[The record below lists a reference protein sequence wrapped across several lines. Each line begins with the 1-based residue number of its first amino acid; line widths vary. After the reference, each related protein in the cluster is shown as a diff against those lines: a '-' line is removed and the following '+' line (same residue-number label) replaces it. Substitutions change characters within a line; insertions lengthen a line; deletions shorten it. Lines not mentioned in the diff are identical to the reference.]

1 PSTTLS
7 SGNGGIGIAR
17 SGSGSDPG
25 GYHAQGSPTP
35 GTQQSSDVHSGDP
48 LVANGR
54 PLTADS
60 ETIGALG
67 SGPVANGNRQDR
79 EIHRGPSNA
88 SSAYSGGR
96 RSETSGDGMGVGGQ
110 QYYREGIYYDE
121 SMPQHGPYGDGTYGG
136 GQPVIRDVPARRNT
150 RIENPSPYLSAFASF
165 KKESAPVTCPDV
177 ALSASRKF
185 GKHLQKRQLD
195 IPEYGAS
202 FVNYKALKKVL
213 SRTVLIKQL
222 SATPTLRAQNA
233 SSPVVDPQASL
244 QANKA
249 TFFFRLER
257 ELEKVNAIY
266 LQKEA
271 ELKLRLKTLV
281 DKKRMMQARNTAVPK
296 ISASF
301 ITLEEGFQ
309 QFGTDLSKLQSRTK
323 ELYLSRAVEVQPCFN
338 RDIISDLSDQAT
350 TNLLELGAWAEGD
363 KVQYEAA
370 QPSEHVVSGQSIGT
384 DDNDT
389 DSQIL
394 QAANG
399 GNLTLLQDWI
409 IRFKESPDARIRFT
423 RTFLGAISD
432 ASEEALKVLLASGL
446 VDLHAEDEIN
456 ERNCLHEAAIS
467 GGDFVLAVG
476 ISNGVALHRVDVYG
490 RIPLHYACMHGHVGM
505 VQTLVQK
512 GPGTID
518 LKDHDNFTPLIHG
531 IVHHQLACV
540 EQLLSHGS
548 RLDPE
553 SESDHVPLNLACQ
566 HGSMASTQMLLERGA
581 QILADAEGLYP
592 QHLVARSGR
601 SSDMLLMLEHYGAD
615 LDQRDKLYQWT
626 PLFHAAAEGR
636 VDCLKVL
643 LESGV
648 DVQALDEK
656 DLSAMYYATWEG
668 HLECMD
674 LLSSTDAG
682 IQSMHHADR
691 HQREAHPVQAE
702 NLASASM
709 AFDPDGIPDLSL
721 PPPIIPLRRYGHNF
735 LDSKTLVLIAFE
747 EESISFYHD
756 SKYPAA
762 RLTISS
768 KTTDIIPRNLMLPIQ
783 EDSKIIFF
791 QIDKLESFIL
801 DFDIYPTFGS
811 KIIARSVALPNL
823 FSAISSSSGNCCLPL
838 FDPRLRAIGQI
849 SFSYQVIK
857 PFCGMP
863 LEITHFATYWKAT
876 SQLDTHPSA
885 FITGSSL
892 SGDYA
897 QIFVQVTKD
906 GIPVV
911 YPRWSINYHGVA
923 LPISRMTYDQCLSLG
938 SQYGQSKEK
947 LASLAEASVEHI
959 ARVHQTLATC
969 FVALKDVFH
978 YISTSVHI
986 NIHVLYPT
994 VAQERAF
1001 DLMSPT
1007 PNIND
1012 YADAIL
1018 HDVFDHAR
1026 NAREQKLDFMRSLV
1040 FTSHNPDIC
1049 TALNWKQPNYPV
1061 LLCNDLGA
1069 IPGPAAHVLPS
1080 SDGHNSI
1087 SVKEAVRIAQSNNFM
1102 GLVCS
1107 SRLMDLV
1114 PALVKSIKVA
1124 GLVLV
1129 TDPSAADEEGDGGGG
1144 WSRTAEGVDGFLK
1157 RNGVLRFNEMIDM

>member
-1 PSTTLS
+1 M
-7 SGNGGIGIAR
+7 N
-17 SGSGSDPG
+17 
-25 GYHAQGSPTP
+25 Q
-35 GTQQSSDVHSGDP
+35 
-48 LVANGR
+48 
-54 PLTADS
+54 
-60 ETIGALG
+60 
-67 SGPVANGNRQDR
+67 
-79 EIHRGPSNA
+79 
-88 SSAYSGGR
+88 
-96 RSETSGDGMGVGGQ
+96 
-110 QYYREGIYYDE
+110 
-121 SMPQHGPYGDGTYGG
+121 
-136 GQPVIRDVPARRNT
+136 
-150 RIENPSPYLSAFASF
+150 
-165 KKESAPVTCPDV
+165 
-177 ALSASRKF
+177 KF

-202 FVNYKALKKVL
+202 FVNYKALKK
-213 SRTVLIKQL
+213 LIKQL
-222 SATPTLRAQNA
+222 SATPTLLAQNA
-233 SSPVVDPQASL
+233 SSPIVDPQASL

-257 ELEKVNAIY
+257 ELEKVNAFY

-271 ELKLRLKTLV
+271 ELRLRLKTLV

-309 QFGTDLSKLQSRTK
+309 QFGTDLSKLQWDKTSKSRTK

-370 QPSEHVVSGQSIGT
+370 QPSEHIVSGQSIGT
-384 DDNDT
+384 DENDT

-467 GGDFVLAVG
+467 GVDFVLAVG

-490 RIPLHYACMHGHVGM
+490 RIPLHYACMHGRVGM
-505 VQTLVQK
+505 AQTLIQK
-512 GPGTID
+512 GPETID

-601 SSDMLLMLEHYGAD
+601 SSEMLLMLEHYGAD

-636 VDCLKVL
+636 VACLKVL

-656 DLSAMYYATWEG
+656 DLSAIYYATWEG

-674 LLSSTDAG
+674 LLSSTGAG
-682 IQSMHHADR
+682 IQSMPHSNKYQQETHSL
-691 HQREAHPVQAE
+691 QAE
-702 NLASASM
+702 NLTSTSI
-709 AFDPDGIPDLSL
+709 AFDTDGIPDLSL

-747 EESISFYHD
+747 EASISFYHD

-783 EDSKIIFF
+783 EDSKVIFF

-823 FSAISSSSGNCCLPL
+823 FSAMSSSSGNCCLPL

-876 SQLDTHPSA
+876 SQLDTHPSVL
-885 FITGSSL
+885 ITGSSL

-911 YPRWSINYHGVA
+911 HPRWSINYHGVE

-938 SQYGQSKEK
+938 SQYGRNKQRLVP
-947 LASLAEASVEHI
+947 LAKATAEDI
-959 ARVHQTLATC
+959 AWVHQTLATC

-994 VAQERAF
+994 IAQERAF

-1018 HDVFDHAR
+1018 NNIFDHAR
-1026 NAREQKLDFMRSLV
+1026 IARKQQPDFMRSLV

-1069 IPGPAAHVLPS
+1069 VRGPASGVLPS

-1107 SRLMDLV
+1107 SRLMSLV

-1129 TDPSAADEEGDGGGG
+1129 TDTSVGEEEEEDEDGGGG
-1144 WSRTAEGVDGFLK
+1144 RGSKISEGVDGVLK

>member
-1 PSTTLS
+1 M
-7 SGNGGIGIAR
+7 IGTR
-17 SGSGSDPG
+17 SVKFP
-25 GYHAQGSPTP
+25 P
-35 GTQQSSDVHSGDP
+35 
-48 LVANGR
+48 N
-54 PLTADS
+54 
-60 ETIGALG
+60 
-67 SGPVANGNRQDR
+67 NRDCF
-79 EIHRGPSNA
+79 
-88 SSAYSGGR
+88 
-96 RSETSGDGMGVGGQ
+96 
-110 QYYREGIYYDE
+110 DE
-121 SMPQHGPYGDGTYGG
+121 M
-136 GQPVIRDVPARRNT
+136 
-150 RIENPSPYLSAFASF
+150 
-165 KKESAPVTCPDV
+165 
-177 ALSASRKF
+177 KF

-202 FVNYKALKKVL
+202 FVNYKALKK
-213 SRTVLIKQL
+213 LIKQL
-222 SATPTLRAQNA
+222 SATPTLLAQNA

-257 ELEKVNAIY
+257 ELEKVNAFY

-271 ELKLRLKTLV
+271 ETLL
-281 DKKRMMQARNTAVPK
+281 DKKRMMQARNTAASK

-338 RDIISDLSDQAT
+338 RDVISDLSDQAT

-363 KVQYEAA
+363 RVHFEAA
-370 QPSEHVVSGQSIGT
+370 QPPEHIVSGQSIGT
-384 DDNDT
+384 DENDT

-409 IRFKESPDARIRFT
+409 TRFKESPDARIRFT
-423 RTFLGAISD
+423 RTFLGAIGD

-467 GGDFVLAVG
+467 GADFVLTMG
-476 ISNGVALHRVDVYG
+476 IGNGVALHRVDVYG
-490 RIPLHYACMHGHVGM
+490 RIPLHYACMHGNVGM
-505 VQTLVQK
+505 VQTLIQK

-540 EQLLSHGS
+540 EQLLSQGS

-566 HGSMASTQMLLERGA
+566 HGSMASMQMLLERGA

-601 SSDMLLMLEHYGAD
+601 SSDMLLVLEYYGAD

-626 PLFHAAAEGR
+626 PLFHAAAEGW

-643 LESGV
+643 LKCGV

-656 DLSAMYYATWEG
+656 DSSAMYYATWEG

-674 LLSSTDAG
+674 LLSSSGAD
-682 IQSMHHADR
+682 IQSRHHSNQF
-691 HQREAHPVQAE
+691 QREAHPVQAE
-702 NLASASM
+702 NLVSTSM
-709 AFDPDGIPDLSL
+709 ASDADGIPDLSL

-735 LDSKTLVLIAFE
+735 LDSKTLVLITFE

-783 EDSKIIFF
+783 EDSKVIFF

-823 FSAISSSSGNCCLPL
+823 FNAISSSSGNCCLPL

-849 SFSYQVIK
+849 SFTYQVIK

-885 FITGSSL
+885 LITGSSL

-897 QIFVQVTKD
+897 RIFVQVTKD
-906 GIPVV
+906 GIPVI
-911 YPRWSINYHGVA
+911 YPRWSINYHGVE

-938 SQYGQSKEK
+938 SQYGRSERK
-947 LASLAEASVEHI
+947 LASLTDATVEDV
-959 ARVHQTLATC
+959 AQVHQTLASC
-969 FVALKDVFH
+969 FVALKDVFRH
-978 YISTSVHI
+978 ISTSVHI

-994 VAQERAF
+994 IAQERAF
-1001 DLMSPT
+1001 DLMSLT

-1018 HDVFDHAR
+1018 KDVFDHAR
-1026 NAREQKLDFMRSLV
+1026 NAREQKPDFMRSLV
-1040 FTSHNPDIC
+1040 FTSPNPDIC

-1069 IPGPAAHVLPS
+1069 VRGPAPGVLP
-1080 SDGHNSI
+1080 GRNKHGSI
-1087 SVKEAVRIAQSNNFM
+1087 SIKEAVRIAQSNNFM

-1107 SRLMDLV
+1107 SRLMGLV
-1114 PALVKSIKVA
+1114 PALVRSIKVA

-1129 TDPSAADEEGDGGGG
+1129 TDTSAEEEEEEKNGKWGVEVVEGQGFRKG
-1144 WSRTAEGVDGFLK
+1144 WMGF
-1157 RNGVLRFNEMIDM
+1157 